1 MGAIHKVVTSHGY
14 HFTSKIK
21 LFGDYWV
28 YYPTTV
34 CSISRGGIGLHFKLI
49 IILIFGVHLFNSH
62 VTFIFSS
69 CNYSHTISKIIRH
82 PIRCETKE
90 CSKIKVWKYSS
101 NCTIDFIVIF
111 FIVKMTKLIFGIDR
125 CYAT

>member
-1 MGAIHKVVTSHGY
+1 MESIYKVVTSHGY
-14 HFTSKIK
+14 HFTSRIK
-21 LFGDYWV
+21 GLWGYWMDH
-28 YYPTTV
+28 PATV
-34 CSISRGGIGLHFKLI
+34 CSISRGGMGLHLQLR
-49 IILIFGVHLFNSH
+49 IILIFDGHLFNSH

-101 NCTIDFIVIF
+101 NCTIDFIGIF
-111 FIVKMTKLIFGIDR
+111 FIVKMTKF
-125 CYAT
+125 